1 MDVTQICRKAHNA
14 QYELGAMSADKK
26 NEVLRAVARSI
37 VASKDELKV
46 ANRADIDAA
55 EASGMTRAMV
65 DRLLL
70 TDERIALMAEGV
82 EQVATLPDPV
92 GEVCDCWDLDN
103 GLHIDKVRAPLG
115 VVAVIYE
122 SRPNVTADVFALCFK
137 SGNCVVLRGGKEAI
151 NSNRALY
158 KIIADTLAEYGA
170 NSDVIGFI
178 DDTSRE
184 GSAMLLK
191 QGDTVDVVIPR
202 GGDGLKKFVLANAV
216 MPVIA
221 SAGGVCHI
229 YVEKSADIAKCID
242 VIDNAKMQRPSTC
255 NALEQL
261 LVHVDVADKTLT
273 MVADRLKGRCR
284 LVGCKRSC
292 EILRAK
298 GYEIAEASEDDFTKE
313 HLDYELTVRVVDT
326 TAEAIDIVNANN
338 TKHSDA
344 IMSED
349 KQAIEQF
356 TAKVDAG
363 CVYVNASTRFTDGFQ
378 FGFGAEIGI
387 STQKLHARGPLG
399 LRQLTS
405 EKYVVRGDYTS
416 RK

>member
-1 MDVTQICRKAHNA
+1 MNVSEICKRAHDA
-14 QYELGAMSADKK
+14 QYALGAMSAEDK
-26 NEVLRAVARSI
+26 NGVLLAVARAIRESDDALI
-37 VASKDELKV
+37 A
-46 ANRADIDAA
+46 ANAIDIKLA
-55 EASGMTRAMV
+55 EQSGMSKAMT

-70 TDERIALMAEGV
+70 TKERIALMAEGV
-82 EQVATLPDPV
+82 EQVANLPDPV
-92 GEVCDCWDLDN
+92 GEVSDSWTLEN

-115 VVAVIYE
+115 VIGVIYE
-122 SRPNVTADVFALCFK
+122 ARPNVTADVFALCFK

-151 NSNRALY
+151 NSNRAIY
-158 KIIADTLAEYGA
+158 KVIADTLNRCGCDG
-170 NSDVIGFI
+170 DVIGFI

-184 GSAMLLK
+184 GSAQLLK
-191 QGDTVDVVIPR
+191 QGDTVDVIIPR
-202 GGDGLKKFVLANAV
+202 GGDGLKKFVLDNAV

-229 YVEKSADIAKCID
+229 YVERSADIDKSID
-242 VIDNAKMQRPSTC
+242 VIDNAKMQRPSVC

-261 LVHVDVADKTLT
+261 LVHAPIADKLLPKL
-273 MVADRLKGRCR
+273 AKKLGDRCKI
-284 LVGCKRSC
+284 VGCARTC
-292 EILRAK
+292 DILKDSGCDVTLAT
-298 GYEIAEASEDDFTKE
+298 EEDYKKE
-313 HLDYELTVRVVDT
+313 YHDYALTVRVVDST
-326 TAEAIDIVNANN
+326 DEAIDIVNANN

-349 KQAIEQF
+349 KDAIAAF
-356 TAKVDAG
+356 TSKVDAG

-378 FGFGAEIGI
+378 FGFGAEIAI

>member
-1 MDVTQICRKAHNA
+1 MDVKQICKTAHDA

-26 NEVLRAVARSI
+26 NEILIAVARNI
-37 VASKDELKV
+37 IKNKDTLIA
-46 ANRADIDAA
+46 ANKIDIDAA
-55 EASGMTRAMV
+55 EGSGMSKAMV

-70 TDERIALMAEGV
+70 TSERIDLIAEGV
-82 EQVATLPDPV
+82 EQVAALPDPV
-92 GEVCDCWDLDN
+92 GEISESWDLPS

-115 VVAVIYE
+115 VIAVIYE

-158 KIIADTLAEYGA
+158 TIIADTLADCGC
-170 NSDVIGFI
+170 NSNVVGFI

-184 GSAMLLK
+184 GSAQLLK

-221 SAGGVCHI
+221 SAGGVCHM
-229 YVEKSADIAKCID
+229 YVEKSADIDKCID

-261 LVHVDVADKTLT
+261 LVHADVADKTLT
-273 MVADRLKGRCR
+273 AVADRLKGRCR
-284 LVGCKRSC
+284 LVGCERSC
-292 EILRAK
+292 AILKANGYDIAK
-298 GYEIAEASEDDFTKE
+298 ASEDDFTKE
-313 HLDYELTVRVVDT
+313 HQDYELTVRVVDS

-349 KQAIEQF
+349 NKAIAEF
-356 TAKVDAG
+356 TSKVDAG